1 MAVRKRVRVSGRVQ
15 GVFFRDSCKR
25 AAEREGVA
33 GWITNTSSGEVEASF
48 EGDEGAV
55 DRMVEWCH
63 KGPDGADVRSVEVD
77 DEVPQGTTGF
87 TVR

>member
-1 MAVRKRVRVSGRVQ
+1 MAVRRRVHVSGRVQ

-33 GWITNTSSGEVEASF
+33 GWISNTSSGEVEACF
-48 EGDEGAV
+48 EGDEGAY
-55 DRMVEWCH
+55 
-63 KGPDGADVRSVEVD
+63 VRSVEVD
-77 DEVPQGTTGF
+77 EEAPQGTTGF